1 MRTYKV
7 EIAETAVEDIEQLSD
22 FLVSVMSVE
31 GSWRYKETMRQE
43 ILSLS
48 LFAGL
53 YKQSRSMVIRKIHPA
68 ARRMLSHNR
77 KWNYVF
83 HIEDDTVIVDRILPS
98 KMIVV

>member
-1 MRTYKV
+1 MTICKV
-7 EIAETAVEDIEQLSD
+7 EIDESARNDLSNLLT
-22 FLVSVMSVE
+22 FLKTVMSREGALRYIDVMVE
-31 GSWRYKETMRQE
+31 EVQ
-43 ILSLS
+43 SLS

-53 YKQSRSMVIRKIHPA
+53 YQPSRSMIIRKIHPA

-83 HIEDDTVIVDRILPS
+83 HIEDDTVVVDRILPS

>member
-7 EIAETAVEDIEQLSD
+7 EIAETAIEDIEQLSD

-53 YKQSRSMVIRKIHPA
+53 
-68 ARRMLSHNR
+68 
-77 KWNYVF
+77 
-83 HIEDDTVIVDRILPS
+83 
-98 KMIVV
+98 